1 MPTVSPPPRSGAPHP
16 PPTGTGGAGASCC
29 SSAAPPAAP
38 LQRSQLA
45 PSAALPSAV
54 PPPSRG
60 RPPLQR
66 APLGRDGVCSEVVC
80 DGACGGACG
89 RVVRGTRC
97 AVRAVQRMFTAQPL
111 SSVATP
117 TDYLLTTHYLRLTA
131 SSLLE
136 LGLGDHAVVIA
147 VKRIC
152 HEIDQLVERWAER
165 TPLRPLLPS
174 ENAASERASQP
185 AVVSR

>member
-1 MPTVSPPPRSGAPHP
+1 MSAWALIFCATMPASLDLGPGDRRHP
-16 PPTGTGGAGASCC
+16 LACPGCRLPLAAARRTPPTGTGGVGASCC

-136 LGLGDHAVVIA
+136 LGLGDHPVVIA
-147 VKRIC
+147 V
-152 HEIDQLVERWAER
+152 
-165 TPLRPLLPS
+165 
-174 ENAASERASQP
+174 
-185 AVVSR
+185 